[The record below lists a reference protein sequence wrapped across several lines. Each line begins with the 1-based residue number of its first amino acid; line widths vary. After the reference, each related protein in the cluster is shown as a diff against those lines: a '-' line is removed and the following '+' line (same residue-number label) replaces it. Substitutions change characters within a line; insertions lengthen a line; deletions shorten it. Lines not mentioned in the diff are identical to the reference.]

1 MPSIADIRTEY
12 KQRDLLESD
21 ASADPIDQF
30 AAWWKEAVDSKIEEV
45 NAMTLAT
52 ASKTGVPA
60 ARIILLKGF
69 SAKGFNF
76 FTNYDSDKGQQLA
89 ENPHAALILFWK
101 ELERQVRIIGTVDK
115 LPAEASDEY
124 YGSRPSGSR
133 IGAWASPQSQVISGR
148 EWLVEQEAKWTNEYQ
163 DRSIPRPPYWGG
175 YRLKPAAIEF
185 WQGRP
190 SRLHD
195 RLLYTLLEN
204 GNWKMER
211 LAP

>member
-101 ELERQVRIIGTVDK
+101 ELERQVRITGTVEK
-115 LPAEASDEY
+115 LPAEDSDQY

>member
-195 RLLYTLLEN
+195 RLFYTLLEN